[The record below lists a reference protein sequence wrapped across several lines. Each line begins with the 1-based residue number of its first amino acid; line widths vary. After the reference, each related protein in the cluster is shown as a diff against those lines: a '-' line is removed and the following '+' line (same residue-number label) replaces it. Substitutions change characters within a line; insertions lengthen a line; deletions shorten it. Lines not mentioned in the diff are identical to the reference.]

1 LQQPSDAYLW
11 FRRES
16 QIFEELKGRHV
27 LSERDVT
34 TKWRQ
39 LFHGQDISDASL
51 AKAKS
56 LLNSLAA
63 ESPLRL
69 RLATELEEIWQR
81 RQKK

>member
-1 LQQPSDAYLW
+1 M
-11 FRRES
+11 
-16 QIFEELKGRHV
+16 

-39 LFHGQDISDASL
+39 LFHEQGISDASL

-56 LLNSLAA
+56 LLNSLTP

>member
-1 LQQPSDAYLW
+1 
-11 FRRES
+11 
-16 QIFEELKGRHV
+16 V

-63 ESPLRL
+63 ESPFRL
-69 RLATELEEIWQR
+69 RLATELEEI
-81 RQKK
+81 